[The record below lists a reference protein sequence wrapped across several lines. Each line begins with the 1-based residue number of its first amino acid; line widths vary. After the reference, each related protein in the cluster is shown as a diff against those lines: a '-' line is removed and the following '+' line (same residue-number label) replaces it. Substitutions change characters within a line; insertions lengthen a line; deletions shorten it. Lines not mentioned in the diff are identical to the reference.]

1 MAALYEEF
9 CALDKDNSGQLEY
22 PEIMAFIDALCVR
35 DPDVFDRED
44 MINRVI
50 GVDKNF
56 DGKMS
61 WPEFKALIFDAPPE
75 EQNEQQD
82 QPQQN

>member
-9 CALDKDNSGQLEY
+9 CALDKDGSGQLEY
-22 PEIMAFIDALCVR
+22 PEIMSFIDALCVR

-44 MINRVI
+44 MIHRVI

-56 DGKMS
+56 DGKLT
-61 WPEFKALIFDAPPE
+61 WPEFKALIFDTPPE
-75 EQNEQQD
+75 DQNQ
-82 QPQQN
+82 